1 MMQLYIA
8 NKNYSSWSM
17 RPWLVLKAFD
27 LSFEEIQLNFPCER
41 GEGDF
46 KQRILEINPNGKVP
60 ALLDRGRLV
69 WDSLAICEY
78 LAEQYPEQA
87 LWPRDAQQ
95 RAWARSISAEMHSG
109 FTDLRSL
116 CGMNIRANLAEVGAK
131 LWQEHSGL
139 RQDVARIE
147 YIWSARPAADGFL
160 CGEFS
165 IADAFYAPVVMRFM
179 SYALPVS
186 AKSQHYMQRVMQHP
200 AMQAWVQA
208 ALQEAMW
215 VNYLE
220 PYQSQAK

>member
-109 FTDLRSL
+109 FTD
-116 CGMNIRANLAEVGAK
+116 
-131 LWQEHSGL
+131 
-139 RQDVARIE
+139 
-147 YIWSARPAADGFL
+147 
-160 CGEFS
+160 
-165 IADAFYAPVVMRFM
+165 
-179 SYALPVS
+179 
-186 AKSQHYMQRVMQHP
+186 
-200 AMQAWVQA
+200 
-208 ALQEAMW
+208 
-215 VNYLE
+215 
-220 PYQSQAK
+220 

>member
-1 MMQLYIA
+1 MI
-8 NKNYSSWSM
+8 
-17 RPWLVLKAFD
+17 
-27 LSFEEIQLNFPCER
+27 
-41 GEGDF
+41 
-46 KQRILEINPNGKVP
+46 
-60 ALLDRGRLV
+60 

-116 CGMNIRANLAEVGAK
+116 CGMNIRANLAEVGTK

-147 YIWSARPAADGFL
+147 HIWSARPAADGFL

-165 IADAFYAPVVMRFM
+165 IADAFYAPVVTRFM
-179 SYALPVS
+179 SLCFACERRKPTLYAAGHAAS
-186 AKSQHYMQRVMQHP
+186 CYA
-200 AMQAWVQA
+200 AWVHA
-208 ALQEAMW
+208 ASQEAMW

-220 PYQSQAK
+220 PYQKPAK

>member
-8 NKNYSSWSM
+8 NKNYSSWSL
-17 RPWLVLKAFD
+17 RPWLVLKAFH
-27 LSFEEIQLNFPCER
+27 LPFEEIQINFPTER
-41 GEGDF
+41 GQGNF
-46 KQRILEINPNGKVP
+46 KQQVLEVNPNGKVP
-60 ALLDRGRLV
+60 TLLDRGRLV

-78 LAEQYPEQA
+78 LAEQYPEQT

-147 YIWSARPAADGFL
+147 HIWAERPAADGFL

-165 IADAFYAPVVMRFM
+165 IAMRFM
-179 SYALPVS
+179 PL
-186 AKSQHYMQRVMQHP
+186 
-200 AMQAWVQA
+200 W
-208 ALQEAMW
+208 
-215 VNYLE
+215 
-220 PYQSQAK
+220 

>member
-17 RPWLVLKAFD
+17 RPWLVLKAFE
-27 LSFEEIQLNFPCER
+27 LAFEEIQLNFPCER

-46 KQRILEINPNGKVP
+46 KKRVLEINPNGKVP

-87 LWPRDAQQ
+87 LWPRDPQQ

-147 YIWSARPAADGFL
+147 YIWSARPAVDGFL

-165 IADAFYAPVVMRFM
+165 IADAFYAPVVTRFM

-186 AKSQHYMQRVMQHP
+186 AESQQYMQRVMQHP

-208 ALQEAMW
+208 ALQEPMW

-220 PYQSQAK
+220 PYQNPAK

>member
-27 LSFEEIQLNFPCER
+27 LPFEEIQLNFPCER

-46 KQRILEINPNGKVP
+46 KQRVLEINPNGKVP
-60 ALLDRGRLV
+60 TLLDRGRLV

-87 LWPRDAQQ
+87 LLPRDAQQ

-116 CGMNIRANLAEVGAK
+116 CGMNVRANLAEVGAK

-147 YIWSARPAADGFL
+147 HIWAERPAADSFL

-165 IADAFYAPVVMRFM
+165 IADAFYAPVVTRFM

-186 AKSQHYMQRVMQHP
+186 VESRHYMQRVMQHP

-220 PYQSQAK
+220 PYQNPAK

>member
-27 LSFEEIQLNFPCER
+27 LPFEEIQLNFPCER

-46 KQRILEINPNGKVP
+46 KQRVLEINPNGKVP
-60 ALLDRGRLV
+60 TLLDRGRLV

-87 LWPRDAQQ
+87 LLPRDAQQ

-147 YIWSARPAADGFL
+147 HIWAERPAADSFL

-165 IADAFYAPVVMRFM
+165 IADAFYAPVVTRFM

-186 AKSQHYMQRVMQHP
+186 VESRHYMQRVMQHP

-220 PYQSQAK
+220 PYQNPAK

>member
-27 LSFEEIQLNFPCER
+27 LPFEEIQLNFPCER

-46 KQRILEINPNGKVP
+46 KQRVLGINPNGKVP
-60 ALLDRGRLV
+60 TLLDRGRLV

-87 LWPRDAQQ
+87 LLPRDAQQ

-116 CGMNIRANLAEVGAK
+116 CGMNVRANLAEVGAK

-147 YIWSARPAADGFL
+147 HIWAERPAADSFL

-165 IADAFYAPVVMRFM
+165 IADAFYAPVVTRFM

-186 AKSQHYMQRVMQHP
+186 VESRHYMQRVMQHP

-220 PYQSQAK
+220 PYQNPAK

>member
-27 LSFEEIQLNFPCER
+27 LAFEEIQLNFPCER

-46 KQRILEINPNGKVP
+46 KQRVLEINPNGKVP
-60 ALLDRGRLV
+60 TLLDRGRLV

-116 CGMNIRANLAEVGAK
+116 CGMNIRANLADVGAK

-165 IADAFYAPVVMRFM
+165 IADAFYAPVAARLR
-179 SYALPVS
+179 SYGVALPTEAQAYVECIY
-186 AKSQHYMQRVMQHP
+186 QWPLFQR
-200 AMQAWVQA
+200 WYQA
-208 ALQEAMW
+208 ALAETE
-215 VNYLE
+215 VC
-220 PYQSQAK
+220 S

>member
-27 LSFEEIQLNFPCER
+27 LPFEEIQLSFPCER

-46 KQRILEINPNGKVP
+46 KQRVLEINPNGKVP
-60 ALLDRGRLV
+60 TLLDRGRLV

-78 LAEQYPEQA
+78 LAEQYPEQT
-87 LWPRDAQQ
+87 LWPRDTQQ

-131 LWQEHSGL
+131 LWQEH
-139 RQDVARIE
+139 
-147 YIWSARPAADGFL
+147 
-160 CGEFS
+160 
-165 IADAFYAPVVMRFM
+165 
-179 SYALPVS
+179 
-186 AKSQHYMQRVMQHP
+186 
-200 AMQAWVQA
+200 
-208 ALQEAMW
+208 
-215 VNYLE
+215 
-220 PYQSQAK
+220 